1 VDRQSSWGKEGR
13 LSDES
18 FDTAKRILTLPEL
31 MRRLGDYAPSPAETG
46 KGAFLIKSP
55 LREDRN
61 PSFSVYRKDGEWRWS
76 DKATGEGGDAVEYL
90 QARDGLDFKKAKEK
104 FLGLAG
110 LVSSPE
116 PARRVRV
123 SSKAPAPEN
132 KVPSARVTVKKK
144 IFDWADCTKALTPE
158 HIASI
163 TEWRGYPTEF
173 VEWCRDQGWL
183 GWYKGG
189 PALPVHDPEGKV
201 VGIHHRQIDDPSSW
215 RNTAG
220 FASPLIYGDPAAA
233 PMTIVLESQWDALA
247 AMASMKAHEKPVLK
261 NMAFV
266 ASRGA
271 DHAAKL
277 ETILQG
283 AKGRIAVVE
292 QNDPPRPDGKPTG
305 NTIWKE
311 KVAKLKAGMCFTA
324 PPAEQKDLN
333 DWLKAGMDGGDFLDV
348 VMKAQP
354 IRTTKL
360 SMRGVSELL
369 GMKFDDSDCYLGD
382 RVLAAGQ
389 PTSFLGPGGIGK
401 SRMVLQLAVC
411 CILGAEFLGLATRAR
426 GKKWLILQTE
436 NSNRRIRSD
445 LDKLVKGFELDDHA
459 IRLLDKSLVFHTIET
474 DEDALLDLSEPSAFE
489 NVEAAVF
496 DTNPDFV
503 VLDPLNTFTSGDLN
517 SDRDCRAVLMMIS
530 RAVKKGNPNRIP
542 FIVHHSLTGKAGASK
557 AVGWDKGSYGRNSK
571 VLHAWVR
578 SQWNLAPADPE
589 DETKLILACGKNNN
603 GRPFEEIGIVLDE
616 KTGIYRV
623 DEDFDAATYRE
634 AIGAEGKRKKAG
646 LGRHYSADDIV
657 ENLDSNWI
665 RVAALQR
672 RVYDETGM
680 SKTRFYVIWP
690 EIKETLRVDR
700 NERGEYRRGV

>member
-1 VDRQSSWGKEGR
+1 M
-13 LSDES
+13 SDEPL
-18 FDTAKRILTLPEL
+18 DKAKQVLPLPEL
-31 MRRLGDYAPSPAETG
+31 LRRLGDYAPTATDTG
-46 KGAFLIKSP
+46 RGAFLIKSP

-61 PSFSVYRKDGEWRWS
+61 PSFSVYRKDNEWRWS

-90 QARDGLDFKKAKEK
+90 QKRDGLDFKKAKEK
-104 FLGLAG
+104 FLSLAG
-110 LVSSPE
+110 LGATPAPE
-116 PARRVRV
+116 PIRRVRV
-123 SSKAPAPEN
+123 SSKAKEPAA
-132 KVPSARVTVKKK
+132 PSARVTVKRKV
-144 IFDWADCTKALTPE
+144 FDWSDCTKALTAE
-158 HIASI
+158 HVA
-163 TEWRGYPTEF
+163 EVAQWRGYPVEF

-183 GWYKGG
+183 GWHKGG
-189 PALPVHDPEGKV
+189 PALPVHDLEGKV
-201 VGIHHRQIDDPSSW
+201 VGIHHRTIDDPKSW

-220 FASPLIYGDPAAA
+220 FASPLVYGDPATA

-247 AMASMKAHEKPVLK
+247 ALASMKAHEKPVLE

-271 DHAAKL
+271 DHAAKV
-277 ETILQG
+277 EGILQD
-283 AKGRIAVVE
+283 AKGRIAVIE
-292 QNDPPRPDGKPTG
+292 QNDPPRADGKETG
-305 NTIWKE
+305 NTIWKN
-311 KVAKLKAGMCFTA
+311 KIAKLKPGMLFTA
-324 PPAEQKDLN
+324 PPADQKDLN

-348 VMKAQP
+348 VMRAQP

-411 CILGAEFLGLATRAR
+411 CILGGEFLGLATRAR

-436 NSNRRIRSD
+436 NSNRRLRSD
-445 LDKLVKGFELDDHA
+445 LDKLVKGLELDDNA
-459 IRLLDKSLVFHTIET
+459 IRLLDKSLIFHTIET
-474 DEDALLDLSEPSAFE
+474 DEDALLDLGEPSAFE

-503 VLDPLNTFTSGDLN
+503 VFDPLNTFTSGDLN
-517 SDRDCRAVLMMIS
+517 SDKDCRAVLMMIS

-557 AVGWDKGSYGRNSK
+557 AVGWDRGSYGRNSK

-578 SQWNLAPADPE
+578 SQWNLAPADPD

-603 GRPFEEIGIVLDE
+603 GRPFEEIGVVLDE
-616 KTGIYRV
+616 STGIYRI
-623 DEDFDAATYRE
+623 DEGFDAATYRE
-634 AIGAEGKRKKAG
+634 AIGAESTKKKIG
-646 LGRHYSADDIV
+646 GVRYSIDDILGDMGDTFEKV
-657 ENLDSNWI
+657 GFI
-665 RVAALQR
+665 QR
-672 RVYDETGM
+672 RFCEQTGA
-680 SKTRFYVIWP
+680 SRRQFYNLWGA
-690 EIKETLRVDR
+690 IKDTSRVEKSED
-700 NERGEYRRGV
+700 GLYRKAS

>member
-1 VDRQSSWGKEGR
+1 M
-13 LSDES
+13 SDVPL
-18 FDTAKRILTLPEL
+18 DKAKQVLPLPEL
-31 MRRLGDYAPSPAETG
+31 MRRLGDYAPTSTDTG
-46 KGAFLIKSP
+46 RGAFLIRSP
-55 LREDRN
+55 LREDKS

-110 LVSSPE
+110 MAAAPSPE
-116 PARRVRV
+116 PIRRVRV
-123 SSKAPAPEN
+123 SQKAKEPAEN
-132 KVPSARVTVKKK
+132 KAPSARVTVKRKV
-144 IFDWADCTKALTPE
+144 FDWSDCTQALTADHVAE
-158 HIASI
+158 VAQ
-163 TEWRGYPTEF
+163 WRGYPVEF

-183 GWYKGG
+183 GWHKGG
-189 PALPVHDPEGKV
+189 PALPVHDLEGKV
-201 VGIHHRQIDDPSSW
+201 VGIHHRTIDDPKSW

-220 FASPLIYGDPAAA
+220 FASPLVYGDPTTA

-247 AMASMKAHEKPVLK
+247 ALASMRAHEKPVLE

-271 DHAAKL
+271 DHAAKV
-277 ETILQG
+277 EGILHG
-283 AKGRIAVVE
+283 AKGRIAVIE
-292 QNDPPRPDGKPTG
+292 QNDPPRGDGKPTG

-311 KVAKLKAGMCFTA
+311 KIAKLKAGMCFTA
-324 PPAEQKDLN
+324 PPSDQKDLN

-348 VMKAQP
+348 VMRAQP
-354 IRTTKL
+354 IRTSKL

-411 CILGAEFLGLATRAR
+411 CILGGEFLGLPTRAR
-426 GKKWLILQTE
+426 GKKWLIMQTE

-445 LDKLVKGFELDDHA
+445 LDKLVKGLELDDHA
-459 IRLLDKSLVFHTIET
+459 VRLLDKALVFHTIET
-474 DEDALLDLSEPSAFE
+474 DDDALLDLGEPSAFE

-496 DTNPDFV
+496 DAAPDFV
-503 VLDPLNTFTSGDLN
+503 VFDPLNTFTSGDLN
-517 SDRDCRAVLMMIS
+517 SDKDCRAVLMMIS

-557 AVGWDKGSYGRNSK
+557 AVGWDRGSYGRNSK

-603 GRPFEEIGIVLDE
+603 GRPFEEIGVVLDE
-616 KTGIYRV
+616 HTGIYRI
-623 DEDFDAATYRE
+623 DEGFDAETYRE
-634 AIGAEGKRKKAG
+634 AIGADGKRKKAAS
-646 LGRHYSADDIV
+646 RNYSADDIV
-657 ENLDSNWI
+657 GCLTDDWI
-665 RVAALQR
+665 RVSSLQR
-672 RVYDETGM
+672 RVCEETGM
-680 SKTRFYVIWP
+680 SKARFYVIWP